1 MQKSRTRAAKLQQ
14 SLRRRRSS
22 DGCWR
27 AMFRMAST
35 LLVVAPRTTPR
46 RERRAVLC
54 RTFPGTAAP
63 VTNASVVS
71 KASGSSGR
79 KSKQLPDA
87 SCSMTTCSG
96 KKEGPPTK
104 GSKQAIKRELSAAGE
119 VATAAG
125 GACSGNCSKAC
136 TKARIIMAISASLS
150 ACTMRRAKKIPNASS
165 ASRVGPTW
173 VDYSQVLS
181 RSTFMSVFASRR
193 LWCSKRPLS

>member
-14 SLRRRRSS
+14 SFRSSRSS

-46 RERRAVLC
+46 RERRAVRC

-119 VATAAG
+119 VATAAR
-125 GACSGNCSKAC
+125 GACSGKHLLDVASGNCCSKAC
-136 TKARIIMAISASLS
+136 TKARIRIPMAISSCYRRHDDAS
-150 ACTMRRAKKIPNASS
+150 
-165 ASRVGPTW
+165 
-173 VDYSQVLS
+173 
-181 RSTFMSVFASRR
+181 
-193 LWCSKRPLS
+193 

>member
-14 SLRRRRSS
+14 SLRRSLSS

-27 AMFRMAST
+27 VMFWMASM
-35 LLVVAPRTTPR
+35 LLVVAPRTAPR
-46 RERRAVLC
+46 RERRAVRC
-54 RTFPGTAAP
+54 RTSPGTAAP

-125 GACSGNCSKAC
+125 GACSGNCSNAW
-136 TKARIIMAISASLS
+136 TKARKMAISAILGHTSIRCVHIKGL
-150 ACTMRRAKKIPNASS
+150 AKLKGGA
-165 ASRVGPTW
+165 
-173 VDYSQVLS
+173 DYSQSFPALS
-181 RSTFMSVFASRR
+181 FTSNFALRQ
-193 LWCSKRPLS
+193 WC

>member
-14 SLRRRRSS
+14 SLRRSLSS

-27 AMFRMAST
+27 AMFWMASM
-35 LLVVAPRTTPR
+35 LLVVAPRTAPR
-46 RERRAVLC
+46 RERRAVRC
-54 RTFPGTAAP
+54 RTSPGTAAP

-104 GSKQAIKRELSAAGE
+104 GSKQAIKRELSATGDVGDARGAG
-119 VATAAG
+119 
-125 GACSGNCSKAC
+125 GNCSKAC
-136 TKARIIMAISASLS
+136 TKARVMDKAIRSRE
-150 ACTMRRAKKIPNASS
+150 RRVKQV
-165 ASRVGPTW
+165 SRVC
-173 VDYSQVLS
+173 VICLFIIV
-181 RSTFMSVFASRR
+181 
-193 LWCSKRPLS
+193 

>member
-119 VATAAG
+119 VATAAR

-150 ACTMRRAKKIPNASS
+150 ACTMRRAKNPKRFLNIK
-165 ASRVGPTW
+165 SRADMGRLFTGAFPVI
-173 VDYSQVLS
+173 
-181 RSTFMSVFASRR
+181 TFMSVFASRR